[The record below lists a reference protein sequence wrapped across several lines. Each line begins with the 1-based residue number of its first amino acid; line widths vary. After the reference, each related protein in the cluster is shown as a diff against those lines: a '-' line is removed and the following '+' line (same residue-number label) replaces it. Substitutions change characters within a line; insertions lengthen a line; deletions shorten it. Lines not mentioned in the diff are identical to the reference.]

1 VQSAL
6 VSATS
11 RLVVTALFFLS
22 GFSALIYQT
31 VWQRLLG
38 LFGGSDTVSASLVV
52 SAFLAGLG
60 IGSLLAGLFADR
72 LTKRQALLLFALVE
86 ILIGAYAAVSI
97 PIFHDVLLGMLIEL
111 SRSRA
116 LTFIAAFVALLVP
129 TVLMGLSLPLLARA
143 LVSDLDKA
151 AGRISVLYG
160 INTLGAGVGA
170 LVAGLWLIG
179 SFGYWP
185 AVLWG
190 AACNVAVGLGALIAA
205 SAHRAGRT
213 EETETVLTLGGTS
226 DGRTVRNWCVLV
238 FASGMLAVALQVA
251 WYRLMGTLLQGNAY
265 SFPYILGILLI
276 GDAVG
281 LFVGARLVGRI
292 ADPRSLFIRLQ
303 AAMVL
308 VAVASILAL
317 YALAGVDELSALL
330 VNVDRFQLPLAN
342 AATVIAVGFILVVP
356 ASILFGLTFPLS
368 QRAVQTDSRLV
379 GHRVGMIQ
387 LANILGNSI
396 GGLVTGLLLL
406 RFLGTAGTLMTL
418 LAAGAAFALVL
429 AFERTPKRQGLVL
442 AAASVVG
449 ILLVPSNDAFWS
461 RLHGVNPRQSAEV
474 AEDHTGLAV
483 LRRFENGF
491 HRMYIQGHSQSCLP
505 VCAVHAFLGALGPL
519 VHPAPQSVLVV
530 GVGAGGTPYAASVN
544 PATKT
549 VRAVEI
555 VAPVL
560 TLIDRFASSDGRFG
574 MRRLK
579 EDRRLE
585 IVVGDGRHDLF
596 LAGRSYD
603 VIEADAILPHTAF
616 SGFLYSREYFEKVRA
631 HLAPGGIAVQW
642 APTERTI
649 ATFRTVFP
657 HVVYA
662 APALLGSVQPIPY
675 DPEALAR
682 RTEEPAIR
690 AHLTAAE
697 VNLDDLRRFLTG
709 RAPVV
714 WSTTGPMTDIN
725 SDLWPKDEYWLNNK
739 HTPAYRRSAEGGLVE
754 APELARVQLL
764 HALGAQQPDRL
775 DADGQVLADALSIH
789 RIRHAAELDFAMQRL
804 VGDAE

>member
-1 VQSAL
+1 VTSVL

-11 RLVVTALFFLS
+11 RFIVTALFFLS

-60 IGSLLAGLFADR
+60 IGSLAAGLFADR
-72 LTKRQALLLFALVE
+72 LTRRHALLLFALVE
-86 ILIGAYAAVSI
+86 ILIGAYAAISI
-97 PIFHDVLLGMLIEL
+97 PLFHDVLLGMLIEL

-116 LTFIAAFVALLVP
+116 LTFAAAFVALLVP

-143 LVSDLDKA
+143 LVSDIDKA

-160 INTLGAGVGA
+160 INTLGAGIGA

-190 AACNVAVGLGALIAA
+190 AACNGLVGLGALVAA
-205 SAHRAGRT
+205 GSRSIEADELAEAAGTRAIDAG
-213 EETETVLTLGGTS
+213 
-226 DGRTVRNWCVLV
+226 DGARTVRHWCALV

-251 WYRLMGTLLQGNAY
+251 WYRLIGTLLQGNAY
-265 SFPYILGILLI
+265 GFPYILGLLLI

-281 LFVGARLVGRI
+281 LFVGARLVARI
-292 ADPRSLFIRLQ
+292 ADPRTLFVRMQ

-308 VAVASILAL
+308 VAVLGILAV
-317 YALAGVDELSALL
+317 YWLAGAGGLERLL
-330 VNVDRFQLPLAN
+330 VNVDRFQLPTAN
-342 AATVIAVGFILVVP
+342 AITVCVVTALLVVP
-356 ASILFGLTFPLS
+356 ASVLFGLTFPLA
-368 QRAVQTDSRLV
+368 QRAVQTDPHLV

-387 LANILGNSI
+387 LANILGNSL
-396 GGLVTGLLLL
+396 GGLIAGLVLL
-406 RFLGTAGTLMTL
+406 RLFGTAGTLVVL
-418 LAAGAAFALVL
+418 LAAGAAFALML
-429 AFERTPKRQGLVL
+429 MIEAPRSRRGTALVV
-442 AAASVVG
+442 ASGVAV
-449 ILLVPSNDAFWS
+449 LLVPTNETFWS
-461 RLHGVNPRQSAEV
+461 QLHGVNARQAAIV

-505 VCAVHAFLGALGPL
+505 VCTVHAFLGALGPL
-519 VHPAPQSVLVV
+519 VHPSPQSVLVV
-530 GVGAGGTPYAASVN
+530 GVGAGGTPYAAGVN
-544 PATKT
+544 PKTET

-560 TLIDRFASSDGRFG
+560 TLIDRFAASDGRFG
-574 MRRLK
+574 MKRLRDDK
-579 EDRRLE
+579 RFD

-616 SGFLYSREYFEKVRA
+616 SGLLYSREYFEKVRD

-649 ATFRTVFP
+649 NTFRTVFP

-662 APALLGSVQPIPY
+662 APALMGSAAPIPY
-675 DPEALAR
+675 DPAALAR

-690 AHLTAAE
+690 EHLLAAE
-697 VNLDDLRRFLTG
+697 VNLDDLRTFMLR
-709 RAPVV
+709 RPPVV
-714 WSTTGPMTDIN
+714 WSELGPRTDIN
-725 SDLWPKDEYWLNNK
+725 SDLWPKDEYWLNNP
-739 HTPAYRRSAEGGLVE
+739 HVPTY
-754 APELARVQLL
+754 
-764 HALGAQQPDRL
+764 
-775 DADGQVLADALSIH
+775 
-789 RIRHAAELDFAMQRL
+789 
-804 VGDAE
+804 

>member
-1 VQSAL
+1 MQQVL
-6 VSATS
+6 VSASS
-11 RLVVTALFFLS
+11 RFIVTALFFLS

-60 IGSLLAGLFADR
+60 IGSLISGLFADR
-72 LTKRQALLLFALVE
+72 LPRRQALLLFAFVE

-97 PIFHDVLLGMLIEL
+97 PIFHDVLLGTLIEL

-116 LTFIAAFVALLVP
+116 LTFVVAFVALLIP

-143 LVSDLDKA
+143 LVSDMDKA

-170 LVAGLWLIG
+170 LAAGLWLIG

-185 AVLWG
+185 AVIWG
-190 AACNVAVGLGALIAA
+190 AVCNGLVGLGALVAAA
-205 SAHRAGRT
+205 SREIGAEDEADLGKSRASGPA
-213 EETETVLTLGGTS
+213 EGGGT
-226 DGRTVRNWCVLV
+226 VRSWCVLV

-251 WYRLMGTLLQGNAY
+251 WYRLIGTLLQGNAY
-265 SFPYILGILLI
+265 GFPYILGLLLI

-281 LFVGARLVGRI
+281 LFLGARLVARI
-292 ADPRSLFIRLQ
+292 ADPRALFIRLQ

-308 VAVASILAL
+308 VSVVSILAL
-317 YALAGVDELSALL
+317 FVLAGLDGLTGLL
-330 VNVDRFQLPLAN
+330 VNVDRFQLPTAN
-342 AATVIAVGFILVVP
+342 VVAVSVIAALLVVP
-356 ASILFGLTFPLS
+356 ASVLFGLTFPLA
-368 QRAVQTDSRLV
+368 QRAVQTDPNLV

-387 LANILGNSI
+387 LANILGNSV

-406 RFLGTAGTLMTL
+406 RFLGTSGTLIVL
-418 LAAGAAFALVL
+418 LLAGAAFALVL
-429 AFERTPKRQGLVL
+429 AIDRPARRRSLGL
-442 AAASVVG
+442 AAASVVVA
-449 ILLVPSNDAFWS
+449 LLVPSNEAFWG
-461 RLHGVNPRQSAEV
+461 RLHGVNPQQSADV

-505 VCAVHAFLGALGPL
+505 VCTVHAFLGALGPL
-519 VHPAPQSVLVV
+519 VHPSPRSVLVV
-530 GVGAGGTPYAASVN
+530 GVGAGGTPYAAGAN
-544 PATKT
+544 PATIS

-560 TLIDRFASSDGRFG
+560 TLIDRFATSDGRFG
-574 MRRLK
+574 MKRLK
-579 EDRRLE
+579 EDPRFD

-603 VIEADAILPHTAF
+603 VIEADAILPHTAH
-616 SGFLYSREYFEKVRA
+616 SGLLYSREYFEKVRE

-642 APTERTI
+642 GPTERTI
-649 ATFRTVFP
+649 ATFRTVFT

-662 APALLGSVQPIPY
+662 APALLGSTRPIPY
-675 DPEALAR
+675 DPALLAK

-690 AHLTAAE
+690 AHLIAAD
-697 VNLDDLRRFLTG
+697 VNLEEFRRIALT

-714 WSTTGPMTDIN
+714 WSETGSAVDIN
-725 SDLWPKDEYWLNNK
+725 TDLWPKDEYYLNNK
-739 HTPAYRRSAEGGLVE
+739 HTPTY
-754 APELARVQLL
+754 
-764 HALGAQQPDRL
+764 
-775 DADGQVLADALSIH
+775 
-789 RIRHAAELDFAMQRL
+789 
-804 VGDAE
+804 

>member
-1 VQSAL
+1 MG
-6 VSATS
+6 SATS
-11 RLVVTALFFLS
+11 RFVVTALFFLS

-72 LTKRQALLLFALVE
+72 LPRRRALLLFALVE
-86 ILIGAYAAVSI
+86 VLIGAYAAISI
-97 PIFHDVLLGMLIEL
+97 PLFQDVLLGMLIEL

-116 LTFIAAFVALLVP
+116 LTFVAAFVALLIP

-143 LVSDLDKA
+143 LVSDMDKA

-160 INTLGAGVGA
+160 INTLGAGIGA

-190 AACNVAVGLGALIAA
+190 GNLNGVVGLGALVAA
-205 SAHRAGRT
+205 GARDMGHEDEVENAPAFGVSADSA
-213 EETETVLTLGGTS
+213 TL
-226 DGRTVRNWCVLV
+226 RNWCVLV
-238 FASGMLAVALQVA
+238 FASGVLAVALQVA
-251 WYRLMGTLLQGNAY
+251 WYRLIGTLLQGNAY
-265 SFPYILGILLI
+265 GFPYILGLLLV
-276 GDAVG
+276 GDAIG
-281 LFVGARLVGRI
+281 LFVGARLVARI

-308 VAVASILAL
+308 VAALSILTL
-317 YALAGVDELSALL
+317 YALAGVDGLSGLL
-330 VNVDRFQLPLAN
+330 VNVDRFQLPPAN
-342 AATVIAVGFILVVP
+342 AATVIAVAFILVVP
-356 ASILFGLTFPLS
+356 ASVLFGLTFPLS
-368 QRAVQTDSRLV
+368 QRAVQTDARLV

-396 GGLVTGLLLL
+396 GGLITGLILL
-406 RFLGTAGTLMTL
+406 RFLGTAGTLIVL

-429 AFERTPKRQGLVL
+429 ALEPAPKRRGLVL
-442 AAASVVG
+442 IGASVTG
-449 ILLVPSNDAFWS
+449 MLLVPSNDAFWS
-461 RLHGVNPRQSAEV
+461 RLHGVNPRQAAQV

-505 VCAVHAFLGALGPL
+505 VCTVHAFLGALGPL
-519 VHPAPQSVLVV
+519 VHPSPQSVLVV
-530 GVGAGGTPYAASVN
+530 GVGAGGTPYAAGAN
-544 PATKT
+544 PATQT

-560 TLIDRFASSDGRFG
+560 TLIDRFAAADGRFG
-574 MRRLK
+574 MKRLR
-579 EDRRLE
+579 EDKRFD
-585 IVVGDGRHDLF
+585 IAVGDGRHDLF

-616 SGFLYSREYFEKVRA
+616 SGLLYSREYFQKVRE

-657 HVVYA
+657 HVIYA

-675 DPEALAR
+675 DPAALAR

-690 AHLTAAE
+690 DHLVAAE
-697 VNLDDLRRFLTG
+697 VNLDDLKRFFTG

-714 WSTTGPMTDIN
+714 WSTTGSATDIN
-725 SDLWPKDEYWLNNK
+725 ADLWPKDEYWLNNS
-739 HTPAYRRSAEGGLVE
+739 HVPTY
-754 APELARVQLL
+754 
-764 HALGAQQPDRL
+764 
-775 DADGQVLADALSIH
+775 
-789 RIRHAAELDFAMQRL
+789 
-804 VGDAE
+804 

>member
-1 VQSAL
+1 VQSVL

-11 RLVVTALFFLS
+11 RFIVTALFFLS

-72 LTKRQALLLFALVE
+72 LQRRQALLLFAGVE
-86 ILIGAYAAVSI
+86 ILIGAYAAISI
-97 PIFHDVLLGMLIEL
+97 PLFHDVLLGMLIEL

-116 LTFIAAFVALLVP
+116 LTFVAAFIALLIP

-160 INTLGAGVGA
+160 INTLGAGIGA

-190 AACNVAVGLGALIAA
+190 AACNAVVGLGALVAA
-205 SAHRAGRT
+205 GARGIDREDEAAGLQT
-213 EETETVLTLGGTS
+213 FADAP
-226 DGRTVRNWCVLV
+226 DGDRTVRNWCLLV

-251 WYRLMGTLLQGNAY
+251 WYRLIGTLLQGNAY
-265 SFPYILGILLI
+265 GFPYILGLLLV

-281 LFVGARLVGRI
+281 LFVGARLVARI
-292 ADPRSLFIRLQ
+292 TDPRRLFICLQ

-308 VAVASILAL
+308 VAALSILAL
-317 YALAGVDELSALL
+317 YGLVGLDGLTGLL
-330 VNVDRFQLPLAN
+330 VNVDRFQLPPAN
-342 AATVIAVGFILVVP
+342 AVAVIVVAFLLIVP

-368 QRAVQTDSRLV
+368 QRAVQTDSRLI

-396 GGLVTGLLLL
+396 GGLITGLVLL
-406 RFLGTAGTLMTL
+406 RFLGTTGTLIAL

-429 AFERTPKRQGLVL
+429 ALERTSKRQGLVL
-442 AAASVVG
+442 VAVSIMG

-505 VCAVHAFLGALGPL
+505 VCTVHAFLGALGPL
-519 VHPAPQSVLVV
+519 VHPAPRSVLVV
-530 GVGAGGTPYAASVN
+530 GVGAGGTPYAAGAN
-544 PATKT
+544 PATET

-560 TLIDRFASSDGRFG
+560 DLIDRFAAADGRFG
-574 MRRLK
+574 MKRLK
-579 EDRRLE
+579 EDPRFD

-596 LAGRSYD
+596 LAGRAYD
-603 VIEADAILPHTAF
+603 VIEADAILPHTAH
-616 SGFLYSREYFEKVRA
+616 SGLLYSREYFEKVRE

-657 HVVYA
+657 HVIYA
-662 APALLGSVQPIPY
+662 APALLGSAQPIPY
-675 DPEALAR
+675 DPAALAR

-690 AHLTAAE
+690 AHLLAAD
-697 VNLDDLRRFLTG
+697 VNLDELRRIFLDRT
-709 RAPVV
+709 PVV
-714 WSTTGPMTDIN
+714 WSTTGPVADIN
-725 SDLWPKDEYWLNNK
+725 TDLWPKDEYWLNNR
-739 HTPAYRRSAEGGLVE
+739 HTPTY
-754 APELARVQLL
+754 
-764 HALGAQQPDRL
+764 
-775 DADGQVLADALSIH
+775 
-789 RIRHAAELDFAMQRL
+789 
-804 VGDAE
+804 

>member
-1 VQSAL
+1 VQSVL
-6 VSATS
+6 VSASS
-11 RLVVTALFFLS
+11 RFIVTALFFLS

-60 IGSLLAGLFADR
+60 VGSLLAGLFADR
-72 LTKRQALLLFALVE
+72 VPRRRALLLFALVE

-116 LTFIAAFVALLVP
+116 LTFVAAFIALLVP

-143 LVSDLDKA
+143 LVSDMDKA

-190 AACNVAVGLGALIAA
+190 AACNGIVGLGALVAAGTRGIDRQDDIEAAPA
-205 SAHRAGRT
+205 SAGP
-213 EETETVLTLGGTS
+213 S
-226 DGRTVRNWCVLV
+226 DASGTVRNWCLLV

-251 WYRLMGTLLQGNAY
+251 WYRLIGTLLQGNAY
-265 SFPYILGILLI
+265 GFPYILGLLLV

-281 LFVGARLVGRI
+281 LFLGARLVARI
-292 ADPRSLFIRLQ
+292 ADPRGQFIRLQ

-308 VAVASILAL
+308 VAVLSILVF
-317 YALAGVDELSALL
+317 YRLAGVDGLASLL
-330 VNVDRFQLPLAN
+330 VNVDRFQLPPAN
-342 AATVIAVGFILVVP
+342 AAAVLATAFVLVVP

-368 QRAVQTDSRLV
+368 QRAVQTDARLV

-406 RFLGTAGTLMTL
+406 RFLGTAGTLIAL

-429 AFERTPKRQGLVL
+429 TLERAPRRRGLVF
-442 AAASVVG
+442 AAVSVAVMV
-449 ILLVPSNDAFWS
+449 LVPSNDEFWS

-483 LRRFENGF
+483 LRRFENGC

-505 VCAVHAFLGALGPL
+505 VCTVHAFLGALGPL
-519 VHPAPQSVLVV
+519 VHPAPRSVLVV
-530 GVGAGGTPYAASVN
+530 GVGAGGTPYAAGVN
-544 PATKT
+544 PATEA

-560 TLIDRFASSDGRFG
+560 DLIDRFAASDGRFG
-574 MRRLK
+574 MKRLK
-579 EDRRLE
+579 EDQRFD

-616 SGFLYSREYFEKVRA
+616 SGLLYSREYFEKVRE

-657 HVVYA
+657 YVIYA
-662 APALLGSVQPIPY
+662 APALLGSTRPIPY
-675 DPEALAR
+675 DPAALAR

-690 AHLTAAE
+690 DHLTAAE

-714 WSTTGPMTDIN
+714 WSATAPAADIN
-725 SDLWPKDEYWLNNK
+725 TDLWPKDEYWLNNT
-739 HTPAYRRSAEGGLVE
+739 HTPTY
-754 APELARVQLL
+754 
-764 HALGAQQPDRL
+764 
-775 DADGQVLADALSIH
+775 
-789 RIRHAAELDFAMQRL
+789 
-804 VGDAE
+804 